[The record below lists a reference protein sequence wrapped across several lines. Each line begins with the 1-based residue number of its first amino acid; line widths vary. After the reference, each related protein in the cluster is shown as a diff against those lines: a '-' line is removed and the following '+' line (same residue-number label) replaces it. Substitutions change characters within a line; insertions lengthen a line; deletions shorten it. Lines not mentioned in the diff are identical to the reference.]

1 MHLLVCRPKP
11 KVLNPSVNSAT
22 CAPNQHANPPL
33 FLKKEA
39 KRRNAAVE
47 DLKGEL
53 RSPFK

>member
-39 KRRNAAVE
+39 KRRNAAVD
-47 DLKGEL
+47 DLKGE
-53 RSPFK
+53 RSSPFK